1 MKKWFVDT
9 NLFLRFF
16 TQDDVG
22 QSAAAKRVFQ
32 KSATG
37 EVLLVVGPPVLFEV
51 AWTLRSAYR
60 QPQDKIAEVLRAI
73 LATAGIEVLDADL
86 VEDAL
91 RRSEETGVEFAD
103 AYIMAASIA
112 EGCDAIATFNRS
124 DFAALG
130 ARLASL

>member
-1 MKKWFVDT
+1 VKKWFADA

-16 TQDDVG
+16 TQDDAG
-22 QSAAAKRVFQ
+22 QSAAAKRLFQ
-32 KSATG
+32 KSAAG

-60 QPQDKIAEVLRAI
+60 QPQEKIVNVLRAI
-73 LATAGIEVLDADL
+73 LGTAGIEVLDADV

-103 AYIMAASIA
+103 AYIMAASVA
-112 EGCDAIATFNRS
+112 EGCEAIATFNRS
-124 DFAALG
+124 DFVKLG
-130 ARLASL
+130 ANVANL